1 MSRHKNK
8 IIRKR
13 KIPSGNFLFFC
24 AGMLVG
30 FLLFFTTALAITL
43 KNTTGINIYLRGET
57 VLGIVN
63 QEIERQMQ
71 KEFPVLMA
79 EIKSEVPSLV
89 EKYTQD
95 FISIGKLEIG
105 GYTVNLPPQFIQE
118 LEDDLRRDVAF
129 YVLEVLQD
137 LEKQESVEEFSQN
150 ITENVLKILMTDLN
164 GQVIRIPLTRYYS
177 IPVVVWLN

>member
-1 MSRHKNK
+1 
-8 IIRKR
+8 
-13 KIPSGNFLFFC
+13 
-24 AGMLVG
+24 MLVG

-63 QEIERQMQ
+63 QGIERQMQ

-118 LEDDLRRDVAF
+118 LEDDLRRDVTFMSWKASRPGKTGICGG
-129 YVLEVLQD
+129 VQP
-137 LEKQESVEEFSQN
+137 N

-164 GQVIRIPLTRYYS
+164 SQVIRILTRYYS